1 MIYLMLQFS
10 KKTNYSETT
19 IILIIGNF
27 LYA

>member
-1 MIYLMLQFS
+1 MIYLMLQFN

-19 IILIIGNF
+19 IILKIGNF